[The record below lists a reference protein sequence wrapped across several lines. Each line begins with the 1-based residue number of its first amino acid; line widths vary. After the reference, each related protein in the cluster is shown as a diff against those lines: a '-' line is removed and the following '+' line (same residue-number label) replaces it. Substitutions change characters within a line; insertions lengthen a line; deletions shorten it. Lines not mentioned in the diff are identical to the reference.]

1 MEKYLK
7 ILFLRGIKKAKGGG
21 DYWADSNGVKLTYFN
36 WQLGQPSNNVNG
48 DRFIILERYVD
59 SICYKTKS
67 RILARIV
74 DSGKM

>member
-1 MEKYLK
+1 MKNLLLGGVKE
-7 ILFLRGIKKAKGGG
+7 AKGGD

-48 DRFIILERYVD
+48 DRFLILERYVD
-59 SICYKTKS
+59 SICYKTNN
-67 RILARIV
+67 RILAKIV